1 MIPLTAAAIVAR
13 CPQVWGVRTVFYDM
27 GSTATPTGHRADC
40 SGYASA
46 VLGLPAPGRTTVT
59 LVTDGIVHQIGWDQL
74 APGDLIMIG
83 GPGTEGADGHVAIFT
98 GMQGKGFGVWEQSGG
113 QFGPHQS
120 VWQNPAGQGY
130 KPYRYA
136 NLAEDDMTPEE
147 HNMLTA
153 NANRIQHAILDG
165 DDVMNDTPGYNTK
178 RPVWLVRKL
187 NEVDAKLD
195 ALAAKLDG
203 ITTGGVDVAA
213 IAKAVNDDAAARLAE

>member
-83 GPGTEGADGHVAIFT
+83 GPGTEGADGHVSVFT
-98 GMQGKGFGVWEQSGG
+98 GMESGGYGVWEQSGG
-113 QFGPHQS
+113 QFGPHHS
-120 VWQNPAGQGY
+120 IWRDPAGQGY
-130 KPYRYA
+130 LPYRYA
-136 NLAEDDMTPEE
+136 HLVEDDMTPEE
-147 HNMLTA
+147 HDLLLGTA
-153 NANRIQHAILDG
+153 QRIQHALLDG
-165 DDVMNDTPGYNTK
+165 DETMVDSPGYNAE
-178 RPVWLVRKL
+178 RPVWVVGELKGI
-187 NEVDAKLD
+187 NAKLD
-195 ALAAKLDG
+195 TLS
-203 ITTGGVDVAA
+203 TGGVDVDALAA
-213 IAKAVNDDAAARLAE
+213 ESARDVH